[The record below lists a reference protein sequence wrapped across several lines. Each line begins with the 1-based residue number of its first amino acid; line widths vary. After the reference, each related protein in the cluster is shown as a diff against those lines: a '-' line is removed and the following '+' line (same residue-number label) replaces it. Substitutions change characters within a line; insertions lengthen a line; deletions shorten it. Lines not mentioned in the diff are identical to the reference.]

1 MPEISRFYGII
12 IKMYFDEH
20 LPPHFHAEYG
30 EYEGLVNINT
40 LGLFSGR
47 LPPRALGLNEKW
59 NGSRECR
66 IDGIGN
72 LSIRAFVSSA
82 EDGRSKSNCCAIRHC
97 YGPVFLTHP
106 PKEVLVHGKTEN
118 RRLRL

>member
-40 LGLFSGR
+40 LALFSGR
-47 LPPRALGLNEKW
+47 LPPRALGMVIEWASLHREELIALWEKA
-59 NGSRECR
+59 RRMEP
-66 IDGIGN
+66 
-72 LSIRAFVSSA
+72 L
-82 EDGRSKSNCCAIRHC
+82 
-97 YGPVFLTHP
+97 
-106 PKEVLVHGKTEN
+106 GKIMP
-118 RRLRL
+118 LR